1 MAKFFLSSLYVMGL
15 HGALVDAEEQAEH
28 LVILNVGCPICGL
41 EYFTVIEP
49 RVQDRHIEAKQE
61 RAQVQLACE
70 CSDHGHRF
78 QVVR

>member
-1 MAKFFLSSLYVMGL
+1 MDL
-15 HGALVDAEEQAEH
+15 HDALVDAEERPEH
-28 LVILNVGCPICGL
+28 RVILDVGCPICGL

-49 RVQDRHIEAKQE
+49 RVQDRDMEAKQE

-70 CSDHGHRF
+70 CPDHGHRF